1 MDDTWWC
8 CYGLLWFYMMIYNI
22 CVLMVYSTHI
32 SLYIVLG
39 IEFGSFNLGL
49 TFASL
54 SCSRTGIHL
63 RRSKRCVFH
72 GFWWSTR
79 TIRFTRIAIENGRLS
94 SLIYLLK
101 LVIFHIC
108 LSLPE
113 GIPLFSHKCWYWSH
127 PPNTKHPHSMVANK
141 WFHPP
146 LNHGV
151 WEVLNLVLK
160 NGGWAYP
167 MIKPWLSPLNQS
179 DPTVARRSPSWSLGP
194 FRWVASLSLR
204 TPGICTPNEVLN
216 TGNIEK

>member
-1 MDDTWWC
+1 MFTTYQLVQGFAGPSTVCQRETKPKRCKIFLVKSQKQDRGSWNTRFILFWAYYLYEEYPGIKLGRDSSTRKIGDGNQGWADHCEKDLKNHKWKKWMIHDDVVMV
-8 CYGLLWFYMMIYNI
+8 CYGFIWWYIIY
-22 CVLMVYSTHI
+22 VLMVYSTHI

-113 GIPLFSHKCWYWSH
+113 GIPLFSHKCW
-127 PPNTKHPHSMVANK
+127 
-141 WFHPP
+141 
-146 LNHGV
+146 
-151 WEVLNLVLK
+151 
-160 NGGWAYP
+160 
-167 MIKPWLSPLNQS
+167 
-179 DPTVARRSPSWSLGP
+179 
-194 FRWVASLSLR
+194 
-204 TPGICTPNEVLN
+204 
-216 TGNIEK
+216 